1 LIGETAFLCLGSN
14 LGRRESNLRRAV
26 EALQA
31 CLEGI
36 RSSSIYETAPMYIAR
51 QPKFLNM
58 VVSGLC
64 RLPADELL
72 QEVLW
77 IEAGLGRDRSRH
89 VPKGPRVIDI
99 DILLYGRKVIREERL
114 IVPHPHMK
122 ERQFVL
128 IPLLELEPGLAD
140 PETGRRFSEYLDR
153 LEDQGVYIF
162 SA

>member
-1 LIGETAFLCLGSN
+1 LIGETVFLCLGSN
-14 LGRRESNLRRAV
+14 LGRREQNLGEAV
-26 EALQA
+26 EALQG

-36 RSSSIYETAPMYIAR
+36 RRSSVYETAPMYVLQ

-72 QEVLW
+72 RRVLS
-77 IEAGLGRDRSRH
+77 IEAALGRDRSRH
-89 VPKGPRVIDI
+89 VSKGPRVIDI
-99 DILLYGRKVIREERL
+99 DILLYGRKVIREEQL
-114 IVPHPHMK
+114 VVPHPHMK
-122 ERQFVL
+122 ERRFVL
-128 IPLLELEPGLAD
+128 VPLLEIEPGLAD
-140 PETGRRFSEYLDR
+140 PETGRPFSEYVEG